1 MERDVE
7 GNMTYR
13 TLGRTG
19 LETSTI
25 GLGTEYLYKQP
36 KETVKA
42 VIHTAID
49 NGVNYI
55 DLVFSFPKF
64 LKNIGLA
71 LEGYRDKVFLAVH
84 LGSAEINGQY
94 KKTRDIKECKNA
106 FSDSLSYLGTD
117 YADIVNIHFVK
128 TKKEYDAIQSA
139 GIIDLAQKL
148 KEDNR
153 ARYVGMSTHDT
164 KAAIAAAESGVVDMI
179 MIQVNLA
186 NNAMTHRDEAF
197 SICAKNDVGV
207 VAMKPFA
214 GGKLFQKNR
223 TVRIA
228 QYQTGGAALK
238 KKIPPDITPVQCIS
252 YVLSQRG
259 VCTTVPGVKNVEEL
273 NSTLQYITATPE
285 EKDFSSLLTSFKEYI
300 TGECVYCNH
309 CLPCPSSINIGK
321 IIRLLDTYGTASVQQ
336 KYNALSTKASD
347 CVECGDCVERCPF
360 DVDVVSKMKKAVAVF
375 EQ

>member
-25 GLGTEYLYKQP
+25 GLGTEYLYKQSR
-36 KETVKA
+36 ETVNT

-55 DLVFSFPKF
+55 DLVFSFPQF
-64 LKNIGLA
+64 LENIGSA
-71 LEGYRDKVFLAVH
+71 LKGYRDKVFLAVH

-94 KKTRDIKECKNA
+94 KKTRDIKECRNA
-106 FSDSLSYLGTD
+106 FLDSLSYLGTD

-128 TKKEYDAIQSA
+128 TKKEYDAILSA
-139 GIIDLAQKL
+139 GIIDLAHQL
-148 KEDNR
+148 KEDNK
-153 ARYVGMSTHDT
+153 ACYVGMSTHDL
-164 KAAIAAAESGVVDMI
+164 KAAITAAESGVMDMI
-179 MIQVNLA
+179 MIQVNIA
-186 NNAMTHRDEAF
+186 NNAMPHRDEML
-197 SICAKNDVGV
+197 SMCAKNKVGV

-238 KKIPPDITPVQCIS
+238 KKIPSDITPVQCIS
-252 YVLSQRG
+252 YVLSQVG

-273 NSTLQYITATPE
+273 HSVLQYMDATPE
-285 EKDFSSLLTSFKEYI
+285 EKDYSSILTSFKEYI

-309 CLPCPSSINIGK
+309 CLPCPASIDIGG
-321 IIRLLDTYGTASVQQ
+321 IIRLLDTSGTESVQQ
-336 KYNALSTKASD
+336 KYDVLSAKASD
-347 CVECGDCVERCPF
+347 CTECGACVERCPF
-360 DVDVVSKMKKAVAVF
+360 EVDVLTKMKRAVAVF